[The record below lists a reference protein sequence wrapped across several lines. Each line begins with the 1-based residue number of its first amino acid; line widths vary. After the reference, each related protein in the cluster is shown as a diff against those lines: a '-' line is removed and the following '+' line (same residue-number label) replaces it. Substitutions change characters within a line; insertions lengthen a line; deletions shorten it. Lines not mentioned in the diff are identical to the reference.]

1 VLTGFGPFKNNI
13 RNLSGEIARVFNS
26 QVKDYQII
34 KKILPVS
41 WKNSINSYKNILEK
55 IRELPKLVIL
65 LGIHQS
71 KNLQLEKYAWNFKCG
86 QDIDN
91 RVKFGIIKRYYPL
104 RLKSIIDIPKLY
116 SSLKNVMNISISK
129 FPGFYLCNYLY
140 YWALDLSKKEY
151 PVMFIHIPAKG
162 KLNEC
167 INKIRD
173 ILETTI
179 KIHYDKIKRL
189 MVNSDP
195 FY

>member
-1 VLTGFGPFKNNI
+1 MLTGFGPFNNNDW
-13 RNLSGEIARVFNS
+13 NLSGEIVRGFNS
-26 QVKDYQII
+26 QAKDDQII

-41 WKNSINSYKNILEK
+41 WINSINSYKNIVENF
-55 IRELPKLVIL
+55 RELPKLVLL

-91 RVKFGIIKRYYPL
+91 RVKFGIIKRYNPL

-116 SSLKNVMNISISK
+116 SSLKNVIHISISK
-129 FPGFYLCNYLY
+129 FPGSYLCNYLY

-151 PVMFIHIPAKG
+151 TVIFIHIPAKG

-167 INKIRD
+167 ISKIRN

-179 KIHYDKIKRL
+179 KIHYDKRL
-189 MVNSDP
+189 NV
-195 FY
+195 

>member
-1 VLTGFGPFKNNI
+1 VFNIILIVLTGFGPFKNNI

-41 WKNSINSYKNILEK
+41 WKNSINSYKNILGK
-55 IRELPKLVIL
+55 NKELPKLVLL
-65 LGIHQS
+65 LGIHQN
-71 KNLQLEKYAWNFKCG
+71 KNLHLERYAWNFKYG
-86 QDIDN
+86 QDN
-91 RVKFGIIKRYYPL
+91 ENSVKFGIIKYYYPL

-116 SSLKNVMNISISK
+116 SSLKNVSNIFISE
-129 FPGFYLCNYLY
+129 FSGLYLCNYVY

-167 INKIRD
+167 INKIRN

-179 KIHYDKIKRL
+179 KIHYDKRSN
-189 MVNSDP
+189 V
-195 FY
+195 